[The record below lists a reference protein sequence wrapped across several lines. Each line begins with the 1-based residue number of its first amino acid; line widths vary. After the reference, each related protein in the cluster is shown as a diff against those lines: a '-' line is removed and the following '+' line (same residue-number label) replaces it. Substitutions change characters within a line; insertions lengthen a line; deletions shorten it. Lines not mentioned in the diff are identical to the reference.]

1 MSIILKDKVVVV
13 KVFNNNVILVKDN
26 GIEKVLFGKGLGF
39 NKKFGE
45 VLDSGLIAEKLFKIE
60 DEKNQKNMDEIIS
73 RVDTEFFTLCEE
85 VIIDISEELEEELN
99 ENIHIGLVDHL
110 FFAIKRIKS
119 NEKMENPFLVEI
131 QTLYRKEFELA
142 TKLAKRIGNE
152 IGINIP
158 IGEIGF
164 ITLHIH
170 SARNNGKLS
179 NTIKYSFL
187 GNAIVE
193 HVEKKLQIDIDRQ
206 SIDYARFLTHIR
218 FAVERIMLDHNIK
231 NDLISVIKN
240 KYSTSYNIATEVSN
254 ILENGL
260 DKVVSEDEIAYLAM
274 HIQRFKVSIEK

>member
-85 VIIDISEELEEELN
+85 VIIDISEELGEELN